1 MSNKLSGLLGLLI
14 LLAGGA
20 GLYLFSRQAPGGE
33 EEAEEAAATVV
44 PVQVGQIQRMTLHD
58 YLWTYGSV
66 IANPGIADTAP
77 AAARVSSP
85 RESIVTQ
92 VHCAV
97 GDQVKQGQ
105 VLFSLYERLAS
116 LTVEQAE
123 QTLRFAEENF
133 RRQAKLQQVQGTS
146 AKLYL
151 EAQQQFD
158 DARNALSRARAEL
171 EMLKVTAPFDG
182 TIMAVDTTVGE
193 TVAQGGALAQL
204 TDLTR
209 LMVKAGVPAPQ
220 AEKLRVGQGAEI
232 EVGTSTASPEPRAA
246 TQTGRLDFIDRWI
259 DPNDNT
265 VSVLIGLPPDTS
277 LRPGQFVRVRITAAE
292 YRDRLAV
299 PNESVVTTPEGQ
311 TVVAIVQG
319 DEAVPTPVTR
329 GVREGDW
336 VEVEGAGLEA
346 GMDVV
351 TVGAYG
357 LPGRTKIRVM
367 EQQPATAE

>member
-33 EEAEEAAATVV
+33 EEAEEAAVTVV

-58 YLWTYGSV
+58 YLWTYGGV
-66 IANPGIADTAP
+66 VANPGIADTPP
-77 AAARVSSP
+77 AAARINSP

-97 GDQVKQGQ
+97 GDRVKKGQ

-116 LTVEQAE
+116 LAVEQAE
-123 QTLRFAEENF
+123 RTARFAEENF
-133 RRQAKLQQVQGTS
+133 QRQDKLKQVQGTS

-151 EAQQQFD
+151 EAQQQLE

-171 EMLKVTAPFDG
+171 EMLKITAPFDG
-182 TIMAVDTTVGE
+182 TIMAIDATVGE

-209 LMVKAGVPAPQ
+209 LMVKASVPSPQ
-220 AEKLRVGQGAEI
+220 AAKLNVGQDVEI
-232 EVGTSTASPEPRAA
+232 EDGASTASPESQAVTLA
-246 TQTGRLDFIDRWI
+246 SRLDYIDRQI
-259 DPNDNT
+259 DPNDDT
-265 VSVLIGLPPDTS
+265 VSVLIRLPPDTS

-311 TVVAIVQG
+311 TVVATVQG

-329 GVREGDW
+329 GIREGDW
-336 VEVEGAGLEA
+336 VEVEGAGLEP
-346 GMDVV
+346 GMNVV

-367 EQQPATAE
+367 DEQPAAAE